1 MMKTLTPAKLG
12 FMLVEERV
20 LWMLV
25 MVALSLT
32 GVRAQSP
39 TADEYQVKAAFLYNF
54 AKFVEWSP
62 SSFATASAPI
72 RICVLG
78 RNPFG
83 RDLSEVT
90 DGKTVNGRKFLVDQ
104 VADLQLARSCH
115 IVFVS
120 SSEKG
125 QLKRIVEGLQGTD
138 ALTVGDSK
146 AFIEQG
152 GMINFVLENDRV
164 QFEVN
169 HKATEMAG
177 IKVSSK
183 LLNVAK
189 RVIE

>member
-1 MMKTLTPAKLG
+1 MQVVNLTPAQLRDI
-12 FMLVEERV
+12 LSLRRV
-20 LWMLV
+20 LWVLGV
-25 MVALSLT
+25 VALCLS

-120 SSEKG
+120 SS
-125 QLKRIVEGLQGTD
+125 
-138 ALTVGDSK
+138 
-146 AFIEQG
+146 
-152 GMINFVLENDRV
+152 
-164 QFEVN
+164 
-169 HKATEMAG
+169 
-177 IKVSSK
+177 
-183 LLNVAK
+183 
-189 RVIE
+189 